1 MLIMVESGAA
11 YSVALLV
18 LLILYKTDSWFQY
31 VILDAVSTAL
41 LFFHLNSTL
50 ILFFADFLSC
60 RKRRSRPVSYS

>member
-41 LFFHLNSTL
+41 LFFSLKFDTDSL
-50 ILFFADFLSC
+50 LCRCPLLS
-60 RKRRSRPVSYS
+60 